1 MSEMTLPQANGQPS
15 SAAESWER
23 QAREIEQGL
32 ETHLAELRVL
42 LAGEQQLAEQIRAT
56 LDGCREREKRIERAI
71 AALEG
76 SVRPMGRPSGRAA
89 RAKPV
94 SPSAQAGGQWR
105 VSDRKLEEVRAT
117 LERLGSAR
125 RSEIVKASSVSDVT
139 VGKALAALRE
149 RDVVRVVAHDAKRG
163 PTFALMP
170 TAGTTSDA

>member
-71 AALEG
+71 AALDG
-76 SVRPMGRPSGRAA
+76 NARPTGRPP
-89 RAKPV
+89 RAKPAL
-94 SPSAQAGGQWR
+94 PSAQAGGQWR

-125 RSEIVKASSVSDVT
+125 RSEIVKASGVSDVT

-163 PTFALMP
+163 PMFALMP
-170 TAGTTSDA
+170 TAGTTPDA